1 MISAM
6 RTVFHTS
13 TAFANSAG
21 ALTFVH
27 GLLVIADP
35 KRSLPTPEWFPDAWT
50 SNEAGRERPEVEQG
64 GASAID
70 REEVTLTVREDFAA
84 GERSTRRRAH
94 T

>member
-1 MISAM
+1 
-6 RTVFHTS
+6 VP
-13 TAFANSAG
+13 G
-21 ALTFVH
+21 PLTFVH
-27 GLLVIADP
+27 DLLVIADP
-35 KRSLPTPEWFPDAWT
+35 KRSLPTPEWLPDAWT

-70 REEVTLTVREDFAA
+70 REDVTLTVREDFAA